1 MDNTFD
7 PEFLKATNLFVQGHI
22 DEAINIYSN
31 LLSKLETY
39 DLFINRAIAYISKND
54 NENCIKDC
62 TSALTIDSLK
72 YEGHLYR
79 GISNFYSGKIEEAF
93 IDFNNAIKF
102 NAPKNIIDKWI
113 SNCQREV
120 ENKKKI
126 EGKNI
131 AKINEPQQEILKKHH
146 IYSSTG
152 KLAYSWYQTDKTVGI
167 ILNFKVKDREQLK
180 YKVEEEKIEISFPLD
195 DNKEYNLSLNL
206 WEKINSEKSKVL
218 PTLECIEIVLEKAKT
233 NVTWL
238 HLCKEDK
245 KELQEDE
252 NESKATIYPT
262 SSFTKKDWGKIEK
275 ELEEEIRQDQE
286 KYGDA
291 RKGLIEALYNN
302 SNEEQRRALA
312 KSVEGSKG
320 CYMYFFCSKY

>member
-1 MDNTFD
+1 MENSID
-7 PEFLKATNLFVQGHI
+7 PEFLKATNLFIQGHI
-22 DEAINIYSN
+22 DDSISIYSN
-31 LLSKLETY
+31 LLSKLATY
-39 DLFINRAIAYISKND
+39 NLFINRAIAYISKND
-54 NENCIKDC
+54 IENSIKDC
-62 TSALTIDSLK
+62 NSAIAIDSSK

-79 GISNFYSGKIEEAF
+79 GMSYFYSGKMDEAL
-93 IDFNNAIKF
+93 IDFNNAINV

-113 SNCQREV
+113 IKCQREV
-120 ENKKKI
+120 ENRKKK
-126 EGKNI
+126 EEKNKT
-131 AKINEPQQEILKKHH
+131 KINESQQEILQKHH

-180 YKVEEEKIEISFPLD
+180 YKVDEEKIDISFPLD

-206 WEKINSEKSKVL
+206 WEKINHEKSKVL
-218 PTLECIEIVLEKAKT
+218 PTLECIEIVLEKLKT

-238 HLCKEDK
+238 HLCKEDP
-245 KELQEDE
+245 KEKQETED
-252 NESKATIYPT
+252 KATIYP
-262 SSFTKKDWGKIEK
+262 SSAFTKKDWGKIEK
-275 ELEEEIRQDQE
+275 ELEEEIREDQE

-320 CYMYFFCSKY
+320 CYMYFFF